1 MNPTLAQRLIII
13 GLLLTLMG
21 FVLPFLIILGVLK
34 STFLLNFLAFT
45 VSVGG
50 LFLGIIGVSMYVS
63 KYRKR
68 DE

>member
-21 FVLPFLIILGVLK
+21 FVLPFLIVLGVLK

-50 LFLGIIGVSMYVS
+50 LFMGIIGVSMYVS